1 MIKALTLMLA
11 VLALGAC
18 ASNPAERLSPCVCN
32 WTPIG
37 GPTEEA
43 V

>member
-1 MIKALTLMLA
+1 MIRVLTVLLA

-18 ASNPAERLSPCVCN
+18 ASSPAERLSPCVCN

-37 GPTEEA
+37 GTTEEA